1 MIREIKNERI
11 ELKGQAKLALYY
23 TEQPVLSTRHILS
36 RFMPYFANCSLT
48 AKMLKVKSL
57 SNFNKLPYHGLQ
69 LGGDGAVAPLPVQEE
84 GPVVLEHRV
93 GAAPDDHRP
102 QVVLADPHPLPV
114 LDLWHNGRL

>member
-1 MIREIKNERI
+1 MKTERM
-11 ELKGQAKLALYY
+11 ELKGQAKLPLYY
-23 TEQPVLSTRHILS
+23 TEQPVLSTRHMLS

-48 AKMLKVKSL
+48 AKMLKV

-93 GAAPDDHRP
+93 RAAPDDHRP

-114 LDLWHNGRL
+114 LDLRHNRRL